1 MKILKSKNREIL
13 KLKNEVSSLNK
24 TVMTLKTT
32 TNTNQSIKSDRD
44 KDRLKIGDLLKQRVS
59 LETQVSKCK
68 SDLFTKDTEILK
80 YKSEIDSLK
89 QQLQD
94 QKRIIDEQKITSDK
108 YRDLYMN
115 AKSSMTPFS
124 DSKLDNVTEATQ
136 YFKQTPTEMRVESSK
151 QNQDLKVKDIKDK
164 DVVERKVIKQ
174 SSIIKPHA
182 VPEVEKKLEIKSQAN
197 KVIKEE
203 ESYSEYDDDVNEDIK
218 IEIEP
223 KVQPSPAISE
233 SKVSDKPVEII
244 VNKPEDN
251 KTKEKIEENKDELI
265 ETPK

>member
-1 MKILKSKNREIL
+1 
-13 KLKNEVSSLNK
+13 
-24 TVMTLKTT
+24 
-32 TNTNQSIKSDRD
+32 
-44 KDRLKIGDLLKQRVS
+44 
-59 LETQVSKCK
+59 
-68 SDLFTKDTEILK
+68 
-80 YKSEIDSLK
+80 
-89 QQLQD
+89 
-94 QKRIIDEQKITSDK
+94 
-108 YRDLYMN
+108 MN

-244 VNKPEDN
+244 VNKPEDS
-251 KTKEKIEENKDELI
+251 KTKEKIEESKNELI

>member
-32 TNTNQSIKSDRD
+32 STNQSMKSDRD
-44 KDRLKIGDLLKQRVS
+44 KDRLKIGDLLKQRVN
-59 LETQVSKCK
+59 LESQVSKCK

-94 QKRIIDEQKITSDK
+94 QKRIIEDQKVTSDK

-124 DSKLDNVTEATQ
+124 DSKLDNATEATQ
-136 YFKQTPTEMRVESSK
+136 YFKQTPTELKVENAK
-151 QNQDLKVKDIKDK
+151 QNQDLKIKDIKDK
-164 DVVERKVIKQ
+164 DNNERKVIKQ

-197 KVIKEE
+197 KAFKEE
-203 ESYSEYDDDVNEDIK
+203 ESYSDYDDEDANEDIK
-218 IEIEP
+218 IEVEP
-223 KVQPSPAISE
+223 KTQSSPAKSQTKDTKIEISVHKAQEDSKSKTEE
-233 SKVSDKPVEII
+233 SKIDM
-244 VNKPEDN
+244 
-251 KTKEKIEENKDELI
+251 I